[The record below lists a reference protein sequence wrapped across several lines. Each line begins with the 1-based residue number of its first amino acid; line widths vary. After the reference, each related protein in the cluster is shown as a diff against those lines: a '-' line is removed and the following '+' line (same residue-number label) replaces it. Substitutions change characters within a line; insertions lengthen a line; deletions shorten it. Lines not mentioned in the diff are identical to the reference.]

1 MSGVLGVFS
10 TAGRSVMEE
19 LFYGLC
25 ALQHRGEE
33 GCGVA
38 IASPERILVKKANE
52 PVYDFLRDE
61 VPFLEAIHPRAGVG
75 HTLYERS
82 SGLQPT
88 STRRGHWRVSLAM
101 DGVLVGVPSPQEL
114 YVERVFLDAL
124 EATGDLVQAANRLLG
139 AVEGY
144 GSCNVVALVQHDGA
158 ATVLALRGPRGI
170 KPLCLGRKDGA
181 YLVASESKG
190 LDGAEADLVGDV
202 EPGEL
207 IVIDENGI
215 ARHQLREAVHQHCA
229 FEWVYFA
236 DPTSIIEGRNVYLV
250 RKMLGKM
257 LAQAYPLE
265 VDLVIC
271 SPDSGR
277 GVALG
282 YAHARGLPFEEAV
295 IKNPGA
301 KRTFQVEDPEERR
314 RAARAK
320 FFITQAVIDGR
331 RVALG
336 DDSIVRGTVAREG
349 MISKLRRAGAAE
361 VHLLISCPALCYPCF
376 KDPASR
382 TYAAYGLHHLPAQEV
397 GRRVARKL
405 GADSV
410 CYPSVAMLQEAIG
423 HQDLCRACMDGIYPV
438 AEEVLG
444 RATGGGSPSGTD
456 GGGSV

>member
-33 GCGVA
+33 GCGLA
-38 IASPERILVKKANE
+38 IASPERILVKKGNE
-52 PVYDFLRDE
+52 LVYYFLKEE
-61 VPFLEAIHPRAGVG
+61 VPFLEAIRPQAGIG
-75 HTLYERS
+75 HTLYERN

-88 STRRGHWRVSLAM
+88 RARIGPWSVSLAM
-101 DGVLVGVPSPQEL
+101 DGVLVGVPEPQER
-114 YVERVFLDAL
+114 YVERHFLDAL
-124 EATGDLVQAANRLLG
+124 EATGDLVEAVGSTLD
-139 AVEGY
+139 AVEGR
-144 GSCNVVALVQHDGA
+144 GSCNLVALVQRDGA
-158 ATVLALRGPRGI
+158 AKVVALREPRGI
-170 KPLCLGRKDGA
+170 KPLCLGQKDGA
-181 YLVASESKG
+181 VLVASESKG
-190 LDGAEADLVGDV
+190 LDGAEADLVRDI

-207 IVIDENGI
+207 VIIDESGV
-215 ARHQLREAVHQHCA
+215 RSHQLRQAPHQHCA

-236 DPTSIIEGRNVYLV
+236 DPTSVIEGRSVYLV
-250 RKMLGKM
+250 RKMLGRM
-257 LAQAYPLE
+257 LAQAYPLDVE
-265 VDLVIC
+265 LVIC

-301 KRTFQVEDPEERR
+301 KRTFQVENPEERR

-320 FFITQAVIDGR
+320 FFITRAVIDGR

-349 MISKLRRAGAAE
+349 TIAKLRRAGATE

-376 KDPASR
+376 KDPTSKA
-382 TYAAYGLHHLPAQEV
+382 YAAYGLHDLPAQEV

-410 CYPSVAMLQEAIG
+410 CYPSLDMLQEAIR
-423 HQDLCRACMDGIYPV
+423 HEDLCRACMDGIYPV
-438 AEEVLG
+438 AEGVL
-444 RATGGGSPSGTD
+444 AHAAGGG
-456 GGGSV
+456 